1 MPNIYAA
8 ALKTCNGDTSYSRVL
23 ARLHPCDYTEGMS
36 QTPSTPNHSL
46 LPGWRRQG
54 AIAGREHELESL
66 NAALHNVVV
75 EGRGGLVFVTGEA
88 GIGKTRLAAE
98 LRTQALSSGC
108 RWLEGRYDK
117 EGSIPLK
124 PYAEA
129 VRTYLSTEP
138 EGSLAKLAGPYST
151 EVAKAFPAIAAGL
164 DPTPQEP
171 YPVVEDTEAARQRYL
186 EAMCHLFFTIGNQQ
200 PLLLFLDD
208 FQWAPSMEV
217 LQALAQQ
224 ALSHPLL
231 LVGAYRDAELREKP
245 ILSRSVL
252 DMYRNRLSLTL
263 PLGRLSRDE
272 VSQLMTQAL
281 DHTSSE
287 RLVDLVFERTEG
299 NPFYVEELVG
309 YLMESGVLTLEGQV
323 WNVRETSGFQMPD
336 TVKLVVEERLER
348 LDQETRRILAM
359 ASVIGQEFTLPV
371 LQEVTGVDEEELVDT
386 VDRAVESRVLVP
398 RPRVGQEVYSFADNQ
413 VREVLY
419 QDTGTARRRR
429 YHLRVG
435 EAMEKVHT
443 RRPVEQYGVLAHHFL
458 EGNDLE
464 KAADYSIRAGDLAH
478 GQAVFP
484 RAQSHYQIAEE
495 LLEELEEESER
506 TAHVHAQLGMNLVT
520 RYAVAIRS
528 EGTQREIEYI
538 NRAIDLFV
546 RLGNPRRAAVL
557 HRTLGAAYNVG
568 GGVAQDTQQ
577 ALHHYQAAVD
587 LMEAEEDSL
596 EKAIAYD
603 GLGVWNLFGGFE
615 LDRAEELARKAL
627 RIAEAI
633 GDSDAMSQACTT
645 LYLALLA
652 KGLLA
657 DGRSYQEEA
666 WAYAQHSRMP
676 VTKER
681 AVAYPIH
688 NSPWMAD
695 SDQYRKWF
703 DRWEEVAREVKTRRY
718 DPAVLGTMSA
728 VSALVGQ
735 PEASRE
741 FLAKLD
747 DMGPLPVIA
756 LHGVA
761 QAILGDWE
769 AARRIMVSYNWTG
782 AGASRM
788 RAVGVAPHYGRLLLD
803 IGEPE
808 SAEELL
814 RVQRDYC
821 REHGA
826 ATFELNLLPFL
837 CQTYLRLGKIE
848 KARVCL
854 TRAQEILSKP
864 EDWKGLAAG
873 VDLSE
878 GHLAAAEE
886 RWEDAEPS
894 FQRAVE
900 INQRYGLV
908 YDQARALY
916 QWAGMTLARPAAG
929 ERQRGLELLD
939 QSLTLFQRC
948 DAKKDIDRVIALQQQ
963 VEAAATTSTD
973 LPDGLTQR
981 EVEVLRLVAAGKS
994 NPQIGEELFISPRT
1008 VTTHVSNILNK
1019 INAANRAE
1027 ATGYAVREGLA

>member
-1 MPNIYAA
+1 M
-8 ALKTCNGDTSYSRVL
+8 GD
-23 ARLHPCDYTEGMS
+23 
-36 QTPSTPNHSL
+36 
-46 LPGWRRQG
+46 
-54 AIAGREHELESL
+54 
-66 NAALHNVVV
+66 
-75 EGRGGLVFVTGEA
+75 
-88 GIGKTRLAAE
+88 
-98 LRTQALSSGC
+98 
-108 RWLEGRYDK
+108 
-117 EGSIPLK
+117 
-124 PYAEA
+124 
-129 VRTYLSTEP
+129 
-138 EGSLAKLAGPYST
+138 
-151 EVAKAFPAIAAGL
+151 
-164 DPTPQEP
+164 DP
-171 YPVVEDTEAARQRYL
+171 EAARQRNL
-186 EAMCHLFFTIGNQQ
+186 DAMCHLFFRIASQH

-208 FQWAPSMEV
+208 LQWAPSLEV

-224 ALSHPLL
+224 ASSHPLL
-231 LVGAYRDAELREKP
+231 LVGAYRDSELREKP

-263 PLGRLSRDE
+263 PLVRLTRDD
-272 VSQLMTQAL
+272 VSHLMTQAL
-281 DHTSSE
+281 EHTSSE
-287 RLVDLVFERTEG
+287 QLVDLVFERSEG

-309 YLMESGVLTLEGQV
+309 YLVETGSLTLEGHV
-323 WNVRETSGFQMPD
+323 WEVRETSGFQMPD

-371 LQEVTGVDEEELVDT
+371 LQEVTGVDEETLVDT

-398 RPRVGQEVYSFADNQ
+398 RSSVGQEVYSFADNQ

-429 YHLRVG
+429 YHLRAG
-435 EAMEKVHT
+435 EAMEKLNN
-443 RRPVEQYGVLAHHFL
+443 RRLEEQYGVLAHHFL

-464 KAADYSIRAGDLAH
+464 KAADYSIKAGDLAH
-478 GQAVFP
+478 RQATFP
-484 RAQSHYQIAEE
+484 RAQGHYRIAEE
-495 LLEELEEESER
+495 LLGELEEESER

-520 RYAVAIRS
+520 RYAVAFRS
-528 EGTQREIEYI
+528 EGSQREIEYI

-546 RLGNPRRAAVL
+546 KLGNPRRAAIL
-557 HRTLGAAYNVG
+557 RRTLGAAYNVG

-587 LMEAEEDSL
+587 LMETEEDSL

-633 GDSDAMSQACTT
+633 GDPDAMSQACTT

-657 DGRSYQEEA
+657 DGRSYQEGA

-688 NSPWMAD
+688 NSPWLAD
-695 SDQYRKWF
+695 PDEYRKWF

-718 DPAVLGTMSA
+718 DRGVLGTMSA
-728 VSALVGQ
+728 VSALVGK

-747 DMGPLPVIA
+747 DIGPVPIIP

-782 AGASRM
+782 GGASRI
-788 RAVGVAPHYGRLLLD
+788 RAISAAPHYGRLLLD
-803 IGEPE
+803 MGEPE
-808 SAEELL
+808 NAEELL
-814 RVQRDYC
+814 RVQQDYC
-821 REHGA
+821 REKGA
-826 ATFELNLLPFL
+826 VTYELSMLPPL
-837 CQTYLRLGKIE
+837 IESYLRLGQTE
-848 KARVCL
+848 EAHLCQNRM
-854 TRAQEILSKP
+854 QEILSTP

-873 VDLSE
+873 AALADGL
-878 GHLAAAEE
+878 LAAAER
-886 RWEDAEPS
+886 RWDDAEPA
-894 FQRAVE
+894 FQRSVE
-900 INQRYGLV
+900 TNQRYGLV
-908 YDQARALY
+908 CDQARALY
-916 QWAGMTLARPAAG
+916 QWSVMALDRPSEG
-929 ERQRGLELLD
+929 DRRRSLDLLD
-939 QSLTLFQRC
+939 QSLVLFRQC
-948 DAKKDIDRVIALQQQ
+948 DAKKDIERVIALRQQ
-963 VEAAATTSTD
+963 VDSQPVPPTAY
-973 LPDGLTQR
+973 PDGLTQR

-994 NPQIGEELFISPRT
+994 NPEIGGELFISPRT

-1027 ATGYAVREGLA
+1027 ATGYAVRQGLV